1 MKKVMLGFWIVVLG
15 LSLLWFLSLLTGEQ
29 TFSQLLGAK
38 ALMQFTGYMA
48 ICLMAIVMVL
58 SLRLQRVDNL
68 LGGLDRSYRLHK
80 WLAIAALVFS
90 VIHFFWKDIAG
101 LLASLGVYTAEP
113 KREGAVKLH
122 DQGREIA
129 EQADR
134 FLYHCYLNRRCA
146 HQVRSISLVQK
157 STQSHLSGVYC
168 FGLPLHQIVW

>member
-15 LSLLWFLSLLTGEQ
+15 LSLLWFCSLLAGEQ

-38 ALMQFTGYMA
+38 AMMQFTGYMA

-80 WLAIAALVFS
+80 WLAITALVFS
-90 VIHFFWKDIAG
+90 VIHFFWKDIVG

-113 KREGAVKLH
+113 NERA
-122 DQGREIA
+122 
-129 EQADR
+129 
-134 FLYHCYLNRRCA
+134 
-146 HQVRSISLVQK
+146 
-157 STQSHLSGVYC
+157 
-168 FGLPLHQIVW
+168 